1 MFQTIGIFAKQTGIE
16 SWSNIDLL
24 IKFIQEKGRKVL
36 LDEVSCKGFPND
48 RYGVEILSREELAK
62 NIDLAIVVGGD
73 GTFLNVARFVADV
86 KIPIVGINLGRLG
99 FLTDISP
106 DNMLPIM
113 DEILHGTFDYEE
125 RNLLSVEI
133 YEGDKKVFEH
143 IAFNDVVIHKTD
155 MFKMIEFETFIDG
168 RFLKSQR
175 SDGMIIATPTGSTAY
190 SLSAGGPILDSGL
203 NVISLVSINPHTI
216 SNRPF
221 VVSGD
226 SKIELRAHENCQG
239 KSGITCDGQETYI
252 TDNRHCTHIQRH
264 PNFIKMLHPAGHD
277 HYQLLRTKLHWGDKI

>member
-1 MFQTIGIFAKQTGIE
+1 MFQTLGIFAKQTGIE

-24 IKFIQEKGRKVL
+24 IKFFQDRNRKVV
-36 LDEVSCKGFPND
+36 LDEVSCKDFPNE
-48 RYGVEILSREELAK
+48 RYGVEILSREAMAGKL
-62 NIDLAIVVGGD
+62 DLAIVVGGD
-73 GTFLNVARFVADV
+73 GTFLNVARFVADEQ
-86 KIPIVGINLGRLG
+86 IPIVGINLGRLG

-106 DNMLPIM
+106 DNMLNIM
-113 DEILHGTFDYEE
+113 DDILNGIFDYEE

-133 YEGDKKVFEH
+133 YEGEKKVFEH

-155 MFKMIEFETFIDG
+155 MFKMIEFETFING

-216 SNRPF
+216 SHRPF
-221 VVSGD
+221 IVSGD

-252 TDNRHCTHIQRH
+252 TDNRHCTHIKRH

-277 HYQLLRTKLHWGDKI
+277 HYQLLRTKLHWGEKI